1 MSTPTPNEVSPPRNF
16 PARLILILSTLGGT
30 AVCLIM
36 ALGVLALFLLSRPTG
51 EEPHSSATPP
61 AEVVLADST
70 QPTPTQTV
78 QPTLPPAFQ
87 ITASSPP
94 PTSTPLPATPTTS
107 NAPPAPAAVADAG
120 VADGCPHPADWEAHQ
135 VEPGE
140 TLFAYVLGALNVGT
154 TITTDDVRSANCLT
168 SDLLQVGQVLYLPA
182 EAAENAPSS
191 EPAGV
196 SAAVAASAG
205 PRTPNCDPACTISL
219 RPGLRMEQIAAA
231 IDSVPVGFW
240 GADFLAAVGPSAAVV
255 GYDFLASRP
264 PGNSLEGFLFPGT
277 YQLSNV
283 TTAADFRDMQLAA
296 FAANL
301 PGDAGGAAASRG
313 LTLYQAVTLASIVQR
328 EAYAPSEQVLI
339 SSVFHNRLASGIQL
353 GATVTLQY
361 ALGSPA
367 DWWPRIRGG
376 QVNTASPYN
385 TNLNAGLPPSPID
398 NPGADAI
405 RAALYPPET
414 GYLFFTGNC
423 HGSGNLYAATYDEH
437 LANVNACN

>member
-1 MSTPTPNEVSPPRNF
+1 MNAPTPREVSPPRSF
-16 PARLILILSTLGGT
+16 PARLVLILSTLGGT
-30 AVCLIM
+30 AVCLMM
-36 ALGVLALFLLSRPTG
+36 ALVVLALFLLSRSAG
-51 EEPHSSATPP
+51 EESPATTPSVEP
-61 AEVVLADST
+61 ALAEATS
-70 QPTPTQTV
+70 QTPLQTI
-78 QPTLPPAFQ
+78 QPTLPPAFA

-94 PTSTPLPATPTTS
+94 STSTSLPATP
-107 NAPPAPAAVADAG
+107 AAPAVSPTPAEVADAG
-120 VADGCPHPADWEAHQ
+120 GANGCPRPADWEAHQ

-182 EAAENAPSS
+182 DAAENAPSS

-196 SAAVAASAG
+196 AAAVAAAAG

-240 GADFLAAVGPSAAVV
+240 GADFLATVGPGAAVA

-277 YQLSNV
+277 YQLSNA

-301 PGDAGGAAASRG
+301 PGDASSAAASRG

-361 ALGSPA
+361 ALGTPA
-367 DWWPRIRGG
+367 DWWPRVRGG
-376 QVNTASPYN
+376 QVNTTSPYN

-398 NPGADAI
+398 SPGADAI

-423 HGSGNLYAATYDEH
+423 HGSGNLYATTYDEH